1 MLTTHQQTTISYK
14 IYTPRLQFIRRGS
27 LFAPTLCKKTTRM
40 DKITI
45 YQFTDPTCIWCWG
58 NEPTLRALDY
68 LYGNKI
74 DIEFIMGGL
83 VEDINTLFDT
93 DGNNPHAIENANTR
107 IRENWVAAAKRHGM
121 PISEGNIDLYTER
134 YTSSFPQNIAYEA
147 AKRINPQKA
156 KHFLRRIREATFTE
170 GKRTSQID
178 VLVELAAESDINPA
192 QFIDEY
198 TYGDA
203 QADFMQ
209 DRMTCRRNGITGFPS
224 YLIKSQDTSII
235 LGGYQNLTTFH
246 NIIKRLSNG
255 SIKPRRVGPSLA
267 NVMEFINRYQSV
279 YPVEIEVA
287 FGLDKAH
294 TDLMVEEL
302 VASGSLISMP
312 IGEGRKLT
320 PSVISSTANARR
332 TKKKPTTTSEFHN
345 EKNNKTM
352 EKKELKA
359 TAKAE
364 NATIKSAT
372 ASKAATSTKASG
384 EKCSSKGCATSKSK
398 ATTAKKEKQTVK
410 A

>member
-1 MLTTHQQTTISYK
+1 MLTTHPQAAISHK
-14 IYTPRLQFIRRGS
+14 ICTLSFGMAHFLRPFLQKYTP
-27 LFAPTLCKKTTRM
+27 M
-40 DKITI
+40 DKIII
-45 YQFTDPTCIWCWG
+45 YQFTDPACIWCWG

-83 VEDINTLFDT
+83 VEDINTLFEADS
-93 DGNNPHAIENANTR
+93 NNPHAIENANAR
-107 IRENWVAAAKRHGM
+107 IRENWVAASKRHGM
-121 PISEGNIDLYTER
+121 PIKECNIDLYTER

-267 NVMEFINRYQSV
+267 KVMEFINRYQSV

-320 PSVISSTANARR
+320 PSVISSTANAHR

>member
-1 MLTTHQQTTISYK
+1 
-14 IYTPRLQFIRRGS
+14 
-27 LFAPTLCKKTTRM
+27 M
-40 DKITI
+40 DKIVI

-58 NEPTLRALDY
+58 NEPTIRALEY

-83 VEDINTLFDT
+83 VEDINTLFEEDANT
-93 DGNNPHAIENANTR
+93 PYTIDNANAR
-107 IRENWVAAAKRHGM
+107 IRENWIAAAKRHGM
-121 PISEGNIDLYTER
+121 PISEGKIALYNQR

-178 VLVELAAESDINPA
+178 VLVELAAESGFSPA

-198 TYGDA
+198 TYGGA

-209 DRMTCRRNGITGFPS
+209 DRMMCQRNGITGFPS
-224 YLIKSQDTSII
+224 YLIKSQNTEII

-246 NIIKRLSNG
+246 KVIERLSDG
-255 SIKPRRVGPSLA
+255 HIKPKRVGPSLA
-267 NVMEFINRYQSV
+267 NVMEFINRYKSV

-287 FGLDKAH
+287 FGLDRAR
-294 TDLMVEEL
+294 TDLMVDEL
-302 VASGSLISMP
+302 IASGNILP
-312 IGEGRKLT
+312 TAIGGGRRLQ
-320 PSVISSTANARR
+320 PTAMASKAAKSIAN
-332 TKKKPTTTSEFHN
+332 KKPTTKSETD
-345 EKNNKTM
+345 KVNNKTM

-359 TAKAE
+359 TASKAE
-364 NATIKSAT
+364 NVATEKAT
-372 ASKAATSTKASG
+372 P
-384 EKCSSKGCATSKSK
+384 K
-398 ATTAKKEKQTVK
+398 ATTEKCTTKGCGTSKAKGENSKKEKHTVK

>member
-1 MLTTHQQTTISYK
+1 
-14 IYTPRLQFIRRGS
+14 
-27 LFAPTLCKKTTRM
+27 M
-40 DKITI
+40 DKIII

-83 VEDINTLFDT
+83 VEDINTLFEA
-93 DGNNPHAIENANTR
+93 DGKKPHAIESANAR

-121 PISEGNIDLYTER
+121 PIKEGDVALYTER

-178 VLVELAAESDINPA
+178 VLVELAAESGLNAA

-198 TYGDA
+198 TYGGA

-209 DRMTCRRNGITGFPS
+209 DRMMCRRNGITGFPS
-224 YLIKSQDTSII
+224 YLIQSQNTNII

-246 NIIKRLSNG
+246 NVIERLSGG
-255 SIKPRRVGPSLA
+255 SIKPKRVGPSLA

-279 YPVEIEVA
+279 YPVEIETA
-287 FGLDKAH
+287 FGLDKPR
-294 TDLMVEEL
+294 TDLMTEEL
-302 VASGSLISMP
+302 LASGSIIATPVGS
-312 IGEGRKLT
+312 GRRLM
-320 PSVISSTANARR
+320 PSVIASSATNHS
-332 TKKKPTTTSEFHN
+332 TKRKPTTKSEVKN

-359 TAKAE
+359 TAKAAKVE
-364 NATIKSAT
+364 NTATKSAT
-372 ASKAATSTKASG
+372 GKAASATKPAG
-384 EKCSSKGCATSKSK
+384 EKCTTGGCATSKSK
-398 ATTAKKEKQTVK
+398 TPTAKKEKQPVK

>member
-1 MLTTHQQTTISYK
+1 MRINITGRLFRSNCHFYDTLKESVAHFLRLLTK
-14 IYTPRLQFIRRGS
+14 N
-27 LFAPTLCKKTTRM
+27 TTRM
-40 DKITI
+40 DKIII

-83 VEDINTLFDT
+83 VEDINTLFEAE
-93 DGNNPHAIENANTR
+93 GNNPHAIENANAR
-107 IRENWVAAAKRHGM
+107 IQENWAAASKRHGM
-121 PISEGNIDLYTER
+121 PIKEEKISLYTER

-147 AKRINPQKA
+147 AKRINPQRA

-178 VLVELAAESDINPA
+178 VLVELAAESGFSPA

-198 TYGDA
+198 TYGGA

-209 DRMTCRRNGITGFPS
+209 DRMMCQRNGITGFPS
-224 YLIKSQDTSII
+224 YLIKSQNTEII

-246 NIIKRLSNG
+246 KVIERLSDG
-255 SIKPRRVGPSLA
+255 HIKPKRVGPSLA
-267 NVMEFINRYQSV
+267 NVMEFINRYKSV

-287 FGLDKAH
+287 FGLDRAR
-294 TDLMVEEL
+294 TDLMVDEL
-302 VASGSLISMP
+302 IASGNILP
-312 IGEGRKLT
+312 TAIGEGRRLQPTVMASKA
-320 PSVISSTANARR
+320 VKSTAN
-332 TKKKPTTTSEFHN
+332 KKPTPKSESD
-345 EKNNKTM
+345 KAKNKTM

-359 TAKAE
+359 TAAKAE
-364 NATIKSAT
+364 HAATKSAAEKSAPKASAEKCT
-372 ASKAATSTKASG
+372 TKGCGTSKA
-384 EKCSSKGCATSKSK
+384 KG
-398 ATTAKKEKQTVK
+398 TTAKKEKQTVK